1 MLPGML
7 KLKPRLTYA
16 NVAATIALVLSMS
29 GGALAAS
36 HFVITSTKQVSPS
49 VLKALKGKEGARG
62 ATGATG
68 PQGTQGPT
76 GPQGPEG
83 KAGTPGEAGS
93 ALAYAHITKEGLID
107 QANTKNF
114 TGAKVEIPKEVI
126 EKKEEGIYCI
136 SGLNF
141 TPHNVVATVDTRE
154 SFVSPGVTATLGPF
168 GKCSSKATQITV
180 ETFETEEF
188 ESHVEEFFVNLGVFL
203 QVN

>member
-36 HFVITSTKQVSPS
+36 HYIITSTKQVSPT

-62 ATGATG
+62 AAGATG
-68 PQGTQGPT
+68 SQGSA
-76 GPQGPEG
+76 GPQGSEG
-83 KAGTPGEAGS
+83 KPGAPGEAGS
-93 ALAYAHITKEGLID
+93 ALAYTHITKQGLID
-107 QANTKNF
+107 QTNSKNF
-114 TGAKVEIPKEVI
+114 TDAKVEIPPEVI

-168 GKCSSKATQITV
+168 GKCTSKATQITV

-188 ESHVEEFFVNLGVFL
+188 ESHVEEFFVNIGVFL
-203 QVN
+203 QLN